1 MRMFS
6 VKVVMTAGKGYRLL
20 LSLLPDEEKISL
32 HLSSHWNTGFKKK
45 KREKSS
51 CYGLKSVCGNMRHKV
66 SWASLGPLSCMSFSC
81 AEVGLKQ
88 KLSMQRPIFICF
100 NSVIFI

>member
-66 SWASLGPLSCMSFSC
+66 SWASLGAPQLHVFFLCRSGAK
-81 AEVGLKQ
+81 AETVHAEAHFHL
-88 KLSMQRPIFICF
+88 F
-100 NSVIFI
+100 